1 VHILV
6 SRQLVDLSIDCFVH
20 DRVSLSI
27 PTFGTAIRAN
37 CNRDIH
43 SARNVSLTSPLS
55 ERQFLHCFHDHS
67 APAKITNPSFAPA
80 SHGPK
85 PIWTAR
91 SLPDLGL
98 PACKA
103 AHIFRKK
110 CLARSAYAGRFSAPD
125 LRARRRRTLA
135 DLNLGVVNK
144 RQNLA
149 EVARVDMRSADR
161 TIPEIIGLSFGDAV
175 RIEPTIPACFRID
188 PSPAC
193 AGLAQ

>member
-1 VHILV
+1 MMARYQRSKEYFVHILV

-103 AHIFRKK
+103 VHIFRKN
-110 CLARSAYAGRFSAPD
+110 AWQGQDTR
-125 LRARRRRTLA
+125 A
-135 DLNLGVVNK
+135 DLVH
-144 RQNLA
+144 RTF
-149 EVARVDMRSADR
+149 ARGGAGPSLISISA
-161 TIPEIIGLSFGDAV
+161 S
-175 RIEPTIPACFRID
+175 
-188 PSPAC
+188 
-193 AGLAQ
+193 